1 MKGKLIALA
10 FILMAVMIVS
20 CGEDSESDDD
30 GVSYESSHNTGKNCL
45 SCHSSFKLA
54 GSVYNQALTSAYA
67 GAKIKVTSQ
76 ANGAGTVLATLT
88 SDNTGNFHTGS
99 AISFG
104 SGVYVSVEGT
114 SGTVKYMNSAI
125 TSGACNSCHGS
136 STSKAWAE

>member
-1 MKGKLIALA
+1 MKRRLFAMA
-10 FILMAVMIVS
+10 FILMVVMIVS
-20 CGEDSESDDD
+20 CSEDSESEDD
-30 GVSYESSHNTGKNCL
+30 GVSYGSSHNTGKNCL
-45 SCHSSFKLA
+45 SCYSSFKLA

-88 SDNTGNFHTGS
+88 SDNTGNFHTS
-99 AISFG
+99 NSISFG
-104 SGVYVSVEGT
+104 SGGYVSVEGT
-114 SGTVKYMNSAI
+114 SGTVKYMTSAI